1 MRGRWP
7 KITRDTVIC
16 TVGLLGVAH
25 EVLLTEGERPS
36 LLVLFGA
43 MIGLPAFLRRD
54 EAQR

>member
-1 MRGRWP
+1 MRRGWP

-16 TVGLLGVAH
+16 AAGLAGLAH

-54 EAQR
+54 EAKQ